1 MGDRFDHTLEH
12 TLKTKPDEADDG
24 ADDAVTTVRRIELI
38 TGPGPHSGRRRQ
50 WSDDDKVRIIIESLM
65 PGANVSEVARRNGLS
80 PQQLFGWRREARA
93 LMTEQ
98 ADDAAGVWAGCP
110 RSGTRQ
116 ERPIEAVR
124 RRELVCRARARV
136 RAGRRRNLRCSSAG
150 TTVAAHALR
159 PTDVRQHRDR
169 AS

>member
-65 PGANVSEVARRNGLS
+65 PGANVSEVARAYRE
-80 PQQLFGWRREARA
+80 REATRPILFA
-93 LMTEQ
+93 
-98 ADDAAGVWAGCP
+98 VVP
-110 RSGTRQ
+110 SGT
-116 ERPIEAVR
+116 
-124 RRELVCRARARV
+124 
-136 RAGRRRNLRCSSAG
+136 
-150 TTVAAHALR
+150 
-159 PTDVRQHRDR
+159 
-169 AS
+169 